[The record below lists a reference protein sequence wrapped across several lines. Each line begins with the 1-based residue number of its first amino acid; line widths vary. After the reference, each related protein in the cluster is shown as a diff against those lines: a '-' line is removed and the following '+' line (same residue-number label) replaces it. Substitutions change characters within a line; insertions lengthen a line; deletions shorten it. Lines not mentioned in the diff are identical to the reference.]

1 MNKLLWPIL
10 KRTAFALFVIV
21 LAIFLYGF
29 YIIPE
34 KFSGVYFFI
43 PLIPAFINFTFIS
56 KLINIYNL
64 SINLFYN
71 KYLLFNTIKFLLNLL
86 VFVVLI
92 FLFQPDPILFIV
104 VYLLSYF
111 IFFVL
116 EIFEISALVRKL
128 K

>member
-1 MNKLLWPIL
+1 MTKLLWPIL

-71 KYLLFNTIKFLLNLL
+71 KYLLFNGIKFLLNLL
-86 VFVVLI
+86 VFIVLI

>member
-29 YIIPE
+29 YIIPG

-43 PLIPAFINFTFIS
+43 PLIPAFINFTFIG

-86 VFVVLI
+86 VFIVLI

>member
-29 YIIPE
+29 YIIPG

-43 PLIPAFINFTFIS
+43 PFIPAFINFTFIG

-111 IFFVL
+111 MFFVL

>member
-71 KYLLFNTIKFLLNLL
+71 KYLLFNGIKFLLNLL

>member
-71 KYLLFNTIKFLLNLL
+71 KYLLFNGIKFLLNLL
-86 VFVVLI
+86 VFIVLI

>member
-29 YIIPE
+29 YMIPE
-34 KFSGVYFFI
+34 KFSGIYFFI
-43 PLIPAFINFTFIS
+43 PFIPAIINFTFIS

-71 KYLLFNTIKFLLNLL
+71 KYLLFNGIKFLINLL
-86 VFVVLI
+86 VFLILI
-92 FLFQPDPILFIV
+92 FLFQSEPIFLIV

-111 IFFVL
+111 VFFVL

>member
-71 KYLLFNTIKFLLNLL
+71 KYLLFNGIKFLLNLL

-111 IFFVL
+111 MFFVL

>member
-10 KRTAFALFVIV
+10 KRTAFALLVIV

-29 YIIPE
+29 YLIPE
-34 KFSGVYFFI
+34 KFSGVYLFI
-43 PLIPAFINFTFIS
+43 PLIPAIINFTFIS

-71 KYLLFNTIKFLLNLL
+71 KYLLFNGIKFLLNLL
-86 VFVVLI
+86 IFLVLI

-111 IFFVL
+111 IFFVF